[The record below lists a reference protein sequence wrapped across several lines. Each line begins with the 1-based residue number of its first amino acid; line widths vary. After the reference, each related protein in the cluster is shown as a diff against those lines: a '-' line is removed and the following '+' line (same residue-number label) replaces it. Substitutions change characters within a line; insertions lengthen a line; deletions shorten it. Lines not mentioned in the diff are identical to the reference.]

1 MSTNSHLSDIL
12 RRADMEMLRG
22 EWEKAEPLY
31 QEARALA
38 PHDPRAEMGLQNVR
52 RMADKAAEIEKRM
65 AIAEAMFAQSDYR

>member
-22 EWEKAEPLY
+22 EWERAEPLY

-38 PHDPRAEMGLQNVR
+38 PGDPRAEVGRYKLFKMGKPSRWL
-52 RMADKAAEIEKRM
+52 KSKL
-65 AIAEAMFAQSDYR
+65 